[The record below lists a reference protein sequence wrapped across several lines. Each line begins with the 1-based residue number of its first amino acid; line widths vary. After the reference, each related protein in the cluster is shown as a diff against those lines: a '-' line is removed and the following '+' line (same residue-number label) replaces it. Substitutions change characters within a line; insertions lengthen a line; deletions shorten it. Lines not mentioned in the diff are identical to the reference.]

1 MFRPDKAKK
10 SALKYEAVFGKG
22 NYFLELQDHGIPE
35 QKTVNQAL
43 LRMSR
48 ELDIPLV
55 ATNDCH
61 YTYARDVKPHDILLC
76 IQTGK
81 KLADED
87 RMRYEGGQYYVKS
100 EEEMKGL
107 FPYAWE
113 AVENT
118 QRIADRCNVE
128 IEFGVTKL
136 PKYDVPEGYDSWS
149 YLNKLCDDGLA
160 ERYGDGNQPAG
171 ETGQTLRERLD
182 YELGVI
188 QRMGYVDYFLIVWD
202 FINYAKEHGIPVGP
216 GRGSAAGSIV
226 AYCLKITNIDPIHYN
241 LLFERFLNP
250 ERVSMP
256 DIDVDFCFERRQEVI
271 DYVGRKY
278 GNDKVVQIVT
288 FGTLAAKG
296 VIRDV
301 GRVMDLPYAFVD
313 SIAKMVPNELNI
325 TLNKALEMNPEFR
338 KLYQEDEQVHHL
350 IDMCKR
356 LEGLP
361 RHTSMHAAGVVIS
374 FQNVDKVQ
382 QLEGHIRKKLS
393 NKGLTAKHHLS
404 DIVHCSRLIAE
415 TIEDACRYAAA
426 SSNILSVGETGTG
439 KELFAQGIHNAS
451 QRRNGPFMAINCAAL
466 PENLLE
472 SELFGYVE
480 GAFTG
485 TTRGGKM
492 GLFELAHNGTLFL
505 DEISE
510 IPLNMQSKLL
520 RVLQEHEVRRIGDD
534 RVTAVD
540 VRIISAT
547 NVNLHKLVAAKRF
560 RQDLLY
566 RLDVLKITIPPLR
579 RRGEDVIELF
589 HFFLKK
595 FCWKNREALP
605 EVAPDSL
612 HLLREYPF
620 AGNAREL
627 RNVVERA
634 AVLRRNRDVLTS
646 ADLNRALHPEDIEEV
661 PPLLAATPAPFPPEA
676 PQASGPDNEKDR
688 LLAALRA
695 CGGNRTRAAR
705 ELGMDRTTLWR
716 KLQKYIQK

>member
-1 MFRPDKAKK
+1 
-10 SALKYEAVFGKG
+10 
-22 NYFLELQDHGIPE
+22 
-35 QKTVNQAL
+35 
-43 LRMSR
+43 
-48 ELDIPLV
+48 
-55 ATNDCH
+55 
-61 YTYARDVKPHDILLC
+61 
-76 IQTGK
+76 
-81 KLADED
+81 
-87 RMRYEGGQYYVKS
+87 
-100 EEEMKGL
+100 
-107 FPYAWE
+107 
-113 AVENT
+113 
-118 QRIADRCNVE
+118 
-128 IEFGVTKL
+128 
-136 PKYDVPEGYDSWS
+136 
-149 YLNKLCDDGLA
+149 
-160 ERYGDGNQPAG
+160 
-171 ETGQTLRERLD
+171 
-182 YELGVI
+182 
-188 QRMGYVDYFLIVWD
+188 
-202 FINYAKEHGIPVGP
+202 
-216 GRGSAAGSIV
+216 
-226 AYCLKITNIDPIHYN
+226 
-241 LLFERFLNP
+241 
-250 ERVSMP
+250 
-256 DIDVDFCFERRQEVI
+256 
-271 DYVGRKY
+271 
-278 GNDKVVQIVT
+278 
-288 FGTLAAKG
+288 
-296 VIRDV
+296 
-301 GRVMDLPYAFVD
+301 
-313 SIAKMVPNELNI
+313 
-325 TLNKALEMNPEFR
+325 
-338 KLYQEDEQVHHL
+338 
-350 IDMCKR
+350 
-356 LEGLP
+356 
-361 RHTSMHAAGVVIS
+361 
-374 FQNVDKVQ
+374 
-382 QLEGHIRKKLS
+382 
-393 NKGLTAKHHLS
+393 
-404 DIVHCSRLIAE
+404 
-415 TIEDACRYAAA
+415 
-426 SSNILSVGETGTG
+426 
-439 KELFAQGIHNAS
+439 
-451 QRRNGPFMAINCAAL
+451 MAINCAAL

-634 AVLRRNRDVLTS
+634 TVLRRNRDVLTS

>member
-1 MFRPDKAKK
+1 MHTLGDFMSMPFPIASDEDFKRLVENPLFHQLLDALSIGVSLTDPTGTVRYFSQSCYHIYGLDPSESVVGKKIDAIFQTGRAGVLNSLQTRRINTVNSISYNGVEGLCRRCPILDDKGNLVCCLSEVIVTTHDNERIEELLHNLQQLKRKVGYFIAQETTGGGLRTFDDLVGDT
-10 SALKYEAVFGKG
+10 SVMQALKAMGKR
-22 NYFLELQDHGIPE
+22 F
-35 QKTVNQAL
+35 A
-43 LRMSR
+43 RSR
-48 ELDIPLV
+48 EPVL
-55 ATNDCH
+55 
-61 YTYARDVKPHDILLC
+61 IL
-76 IQTGK
+76 
-81 KLADED
+81 
-87 RMRYEGGQYYVKS
+87 
-100 EEEMKGL
+100 
-107 FPYAWE
+107 
-113 AVENT
+113 
-118 QRIADRCNVE
+118 
-128 IEFGVTKL
+128 
-136 PKYDVPEGYDSWS
+136 
-149 YLNKLCDDGLA
+149 
-160 ERYGDGNQPAG
+160 G
-171 ETGQTLRERLD
+171 E
-182 YELGVI
+182 
-188 QRMGYVDYFLIVWD
+188 
-202 FINYAKEHGIPVGP
+202 
-216 GRGSAAGSIV
+216 S
-226 AYCLKITNIDPIHYN
+226 
-241 LLFERFLNP
+241 
-250 ERVSMP
+250 
-256 DIDVDFCFERRQEVI
+256 
-271 DYVGRKY
+271 
-278 GNDKVVQIVT
+278 
-288 FGTLAAKG
+288 
-296 VIRDV
+296 
-301 GRVMDLPYAFVD
+301 
-313 SIAKMVPNELNI
+313 
-325 TLNKALEMNPEFR
+325 
-338 KLYQEDEQVHHL
+338 
-350 IDMCKR
+350 
-356 LEGLP
+356 
-361 RHTSMHAAGVVIS
+361 
-374 FQNVDKVQ
+374 
-382 QLEGHIRKKLS
+382 
-393 NKGLTAKHHLS
+393 
-404 DIVHCSRLIAE
+404 
-415 TIEDACRYAAA
+415 
-426 SSNILSVGETGTG
+426 GTG
-439 KELFAQGIHNAS
+439 KELFAQAIHKAS
-451 QRRNGPFMAINCAAL
+451 PRANGSFISVNCAAL
-466 PENLLE
+466 PRELAE

-688 LLAALRA
+688 LLAALRS

>member
-1 MFRPDKAKK
+1 MRDCAEIQGEVRKVRGVSITFDCTPV
-10 SALKYEAVFGKG
+10 AV
-22 NYFLELQDHGIPE
+22 NGI
-35 QKTVNQAL
+35 
-43 LRMSR
+43 
-48 ELDIPLV
+48 
-55 ATNDCH
+55 
-61 YTYARDVKPHDILLC
+61 
-76 IQTGK
+76 
-81 KLADED
+81 
-87 RMRYEGGQYYVKS
+87 
-100 EEEMKGL
+100 
-107 FPYAWE
+107 
-113 AVENT
+113 
-118 QRIADRCNVE
+118 
-128 IEFGVTKL
+128 
-136 PKYDVPEGYDSWS
+136 
-149 YLNKLCDDGLA
+149 
-160 ERYGDGNQPAG
+160 
-171 ETGQTLRERLD
+171 
-182 YELGVI
+182 
-188 QRMGYVDYFLIVWD
+188 
-202 FINYAKEHGIPVGP
+202 
-216 GRGSAAGSIV
+216 
-226 AYCLKITNIDPIHYN
+226 
-241 LLFERFLNP
+241 
-250 ERVSMP
+250 
-256 DIDVDFCFERRQEVI
+256 
-271 DYVGRKY
+271 
-278 GNDKVVQIVT
+278 
-288 FGTLAAKG
+288 
-296 VIRDV
+296 
-301 GRVMDLPYAFVD
+301 
-313 SIAKMVPNELNI
+313 
-325 TLNKALEMNPEFR
+325 
-338 KLYQEDEQVHHL
+338 
-350 IDMCKR
+350 
-356 LEGLP
+356 
-361 RHTSMHAAGVVIS
+361 AAGVVIS

-404 DIVHCSRLIAE
+404 DIVHCSRLIDE

-426 SSNILSVGETGTG
+426 SSNILIVGETGTG

-451 QRRNGPFMAINCAAL
+451 QRRNGPFVAINCAAL

-676 PQASGPDNEKDR
+676 PQASGPDNER
-688 LLAALRA
+688 TGCSRPCAPAAATGPVPPANWAWTEPHYGANSR
-695 CGGNRTRAAR
+695 NIYRNN
-705 ELGMDRTTLWR
+705 
-716 KLQKYIQK
+716 QYIQQVALLGARPPPQRIVAYMLQRSVASVFRCNSPPPSSPPFRGCAAFPSPRSV

>member
-1 MFRPDKAKK
+1 MRSEIHAAVPLWINTPLEPPLPSGSPVTERWRLVQKHLPPLAELLDVEIVIMNAEGYCVGGTGPYLRGVGFRMPADN
-10 SALKYEAVFGKG
+10 ALTYSLRSGQSSMVLTPGKEEVCRTCSGKG
-22 NYFLELQDHGIPE
+22 TCAD
-35 QKTVNQAL
+35 
-43 LRMSR
+43 
-48 ELDIPLV
+48 V
-55 ATNDCH
+55 ANF
-61 YTYARDVKPHDILLC
+61 
-76 IQTGK
+76 TGP
-81 KLADED
+81 
-87 RMRYEGGQYYVKS
+87 V
-100 EEEMKGL
+100 
-107 FPYAWE
+107 
-113 AVENT
+113 VIEN
-118 QRIADRCNVE
+118 E
-128 IEFGVTKL
+128 
-136 PKYDVPEGYDSWS
+136 
-149 YLNKLCDDGLA
+149 
-160 ERYGDGNQPAG
+160 
-171 ETGQTLRERLD
+171 
-182 YELGVI
+182 
-188 QRMGYVDYFLIVWD
+188 
-202 FINYAKEHGIPVGP
+202 
-216 GRGSAAGSIV
+216 IV
-226 AYCLKITNIDPIHYN
+226 A
-241 LLFERFLNP
+241 
-250 ERVSMP
+250 
-256 DIDVDFCFERRQEVI
+256 
-271 DYVGRKY
+271 
-278 GNDKVVQIVT
+278 VVQIVAFT
-288 FGTLAAKG
+288 DNQRAELLMKSEKAFELISQIIGFAWARG
-296 VIRDV
+296 RDV
-301 GRVMDLPYAFVD
+301 ESLPEQPRDDRFP
-313 SIAKMVPNELNI
+313 SIIGES
-325 TLNKALEMNPEFR
+325 KAIL
-338 KLYQEDEQVHHL
+338 
-350 IDMCKR
+350 R
-356 LEGLP
+356 LKAAILK
-361 RHTSMHAAGVVIS
+361 AAGTNATV
-374 FQNVDKVQ
+374 
-382 QLEGHIRKKLS
+382 
-393 NKGLTAKHHLS
+393 
-404 DIVHCSRLIAE
+404 LIQ
-415 TIEDACRYAAA
+415 
-426 SSNILSVGETGTG
+426 GESGTG
-439 KELFAQGIHNAS
+439 KELIAQAVHDNS
-451 QRRNGPFMAINCAAL
+451 PRHTGPFVAINCGAI
-466 PENLLE
+466 PESLME

>member
-1 MFRPDKAKK
+1 MPLPQIRIVSISPYPEMERIVQDVIAAHPQRGRIDNRIITATVDRLDLSELHDCYAIIARGYSARRLKAQGLGVPVIDIAISGYDVIRSIQECQRRFQTRRIGFVGFYNAFNGIEQFSGMFGCDIRVYIPECA
-10 SALKYEAVFGKG
+10 AEIRHA
-22 NYFLELQDHGIPE
+22 LELAKQDGCDVIVGGYSVQQDAGLLGLP
-35 QKTVNQAL
+35 AIL
-43 LRMSR
+43 LRTGR
-48 ELDIPLV
+48 E
-55 ATNDCH
+55 
-61 YTYARDVKPHDILLC
+61 TYAQSLEEAIRTVTLVQQERIRTETYKIITESVKDGLLYVDASGIIRLDNPAACLMRDAPLK
-76 IQTGK
+76 
-81 KLADED
+81 
-87 RMRYEGGQYYVKS
+87 
-100 EEEMKGL
+100 
-107 FPYAWE
+107 
-113 AVENT
+113 
-118 QRIADRCNVE
+118 
-128 IEFGVTKL
+128 
-136 PKYDVPEGYDSWS
+136 DVPLETAFPCMKDSFS
-149 YLNKLCDDGLA
+149 RAMRDCA
-160 ERYGDGNQPAG
+160 EIQG
-171 ETGQTLRERLD
+171 EVRKVR
-182 YELGVI
+182 GVSI
-188 QRMGYVDYFLIVWD
+188 TFDCTPVAV
-202 FINYAKEHGIPVGP
+202 NGI
-216 GRGSAAGSIV
+216 
-226 AYCLKITNIDPIHYN
+226 
-241 LLFERFLNP
+241 
-250 ERVSMP
+250 
-256 DIDVDFCFERRQEVI
+256 
-271 DYVGRKY
+271 
-278 GNDKVVQIVT
+278 
-288 FGTLAAKG
+288 
-296 VIRDV
+296 
-301 GRVMDLPYAFVD
+301 
-313 SIAKMVPNELNI
+313 
-325 TLNKALEMNPEFR
+325 
-338 KLYQEDEQVHHL
+338 
-350 IDMCKR
+350 
-356 LEGLP
+356 
-361 RHTSMHAAGVVIS
+361 AAGVVIS

-382 QLEGHIRKKLS
+382 QLEEHIRKKLS

-404 DIVHCSRLIAE
+404 DIVHCSRLIDE

-426 SSNILSVGETGTG
+426 SSNILIVGETGTG

-451 QRRNGPFMAINCAAL
+451 QRRNGPFVAINCAAL